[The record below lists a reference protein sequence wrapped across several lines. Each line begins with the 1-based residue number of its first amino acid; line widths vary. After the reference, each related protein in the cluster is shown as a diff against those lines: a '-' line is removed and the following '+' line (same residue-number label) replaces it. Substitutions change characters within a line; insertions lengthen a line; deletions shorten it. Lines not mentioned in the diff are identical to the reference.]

1 MVSTVILC
9 FYVLKIRVISC
20 IMFVILESNVRAQ
33 GTEPTQNPEELWDEV
48 GPQISA
54 VLQSNQNIPSDVIP
68 FDATSDRDM
77 DVQK

>member
-1 MVSTVILC
+1 
-9 FYVLKIRVISC
+9 
-20 IMFVILESNVRAQ
+20 MFFILESNIRAQ
-33 GTEPTQNPEELWDEV
+33 ETAPTQNPEELWDEV
-48 GPQISA
+48 GPQIST